1 MEKEIETRVTAIE
14 DMLGHLM
21 LMLETEP
28 RFRAVRMGQWLRT
41 VTAVQP
47 PDKSR
52 TDALLALWARIK
64 LGAK

>member
-1 MEKEIETRVTAIE
+1 MEKEMETRITAIE

-28 RFRAVRMGQWLRT
+28 RFRAVRMGQWLRKI
-41 VTAVQP
+41 TALQP
-47 PDKSR
+47 TDKHR
-52 TDALLALWARIK
+52 NDALLALWARIK